1 MLLSRTENTTL
12 YADPY
17 QQETAGQGVA
27 YVQDPFSYGT
37 GQSMTIAIPPLTT
50 GQAVPLPFAT
60 AGGFLRIESLS
71 PIQFALNGDTNYTT
85 LAPPSTSAA
94 GNPLTAVVMM
104 LVSFTELA
112 LSNPSTNTVY
122 VNLLMAGN

>member
-27 YVQDPFSYGT
+27 YVQDPFSYAV
-37 GQSMTIAIPPLTT
+37 GQSMTIAIPPMTT
-50 GQAVPLPFAT
+50 GQAVPLPFGE
-60 AGGFLRIESLS
+60 GGFLRIESLS
-71 PIQFALNGDTNYTT
+71 PIQFALNGDTNYTA